1 MSLDIDS
8 IKRCVTTQSLQT
20 KYIML
25 QQLICKYFG
34 LWYCRGSVH
43 YGGNVDVAVSSS
55 GVGDAERTAAALQH
69 LIDQKVYVVRER
81 ETDAYLLVGLY

>member
-20 KYIML
+20 KYML